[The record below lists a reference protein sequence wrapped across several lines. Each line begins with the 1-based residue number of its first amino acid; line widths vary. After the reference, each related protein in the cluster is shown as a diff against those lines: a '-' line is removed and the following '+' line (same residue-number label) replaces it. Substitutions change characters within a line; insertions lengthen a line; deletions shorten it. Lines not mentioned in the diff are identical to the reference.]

1 MGWGLNEIKIVYYL
15 FSSSVIENNS
25 NEKLLEA
32 WSGARFYTNQHYT
45 SYHDMKKTWHSR
57 TKLHNFCYYTLKFK
71 VCNRLRK

>member
-32 WSGARFYTNQHYT
+32 WSGVRFYKNQHDVLAWY
-45 SYHDMKKTWHSR
+45 DVAAD
-57 TKLHNFCYYTLKFK
+57 L
-71 VCNRLRK
+71 